1 MLQSLIYR
9 SFTDLTPLDAGYQ
22 HIMARSRLRNR
33 DLLVTGYLHWE
44 DGIFHQWIEGPAV
57 PLLIVEQIIL
67 SDQLHRNITI
77 LRRGEIPARQF
88 EGWAM
93 AASTS
98 EEKSLFNF
106 LAASD
111 AGHHHHPAY
120 AFSILQFMKQQM
132 SRLAVNPDSRA
143 TS

>member
-9 SFTDLTPLDAGYQ
+9 SFTDLTPFDAGYQ
-22 HIMARSRLRNR
+22 HILTRSRMRNR

-67 SDQLHRNITI
+67 SDQLHRDITI

-88 EGWAM
+88 KGWSM

-98 EEKSLFNF
+98 ERKSLFNF
-106 LAASD
+106 LATSG
-111 AGHHHHPAY
+111 AGYHDHPAY
-120 AFSILQFMKQQM
+120 ALSVLQFMKQQV
-132 SRLAVNPDSRA
+132 SRLAADPDSRA